1 MRITVNG
8 EQKEFPDGL
17 TVLGLLEAMG
27 ITQGRV
33 AVEVNEQVVRR
44 AEHAATALRDGDRI
58 EIVSF
63 MGGGC

>member
-17 TVLGLLEAMG
+17 TVLGLLETLGVM
-27 ITQGRV
+27 QGRV
-33 AVEVNEQVVRR
+33 AVERNEQIVRR
-44 AEHAATALRDGDRI
+44 AEHSETVITDGDRI

>member
-8 EQKEFPDGL
+8 EEKEFPDGL
-17 TVLGLLEAMG
+17 TVLGLLENLGVM
-27 ITQGRV
+27 QGRV
-33 AVEVNEQVVRR
+33 AVERNEQIVKR
-44 AEHAATALRDGDRI
+44 ADHAATVIVDGDRI